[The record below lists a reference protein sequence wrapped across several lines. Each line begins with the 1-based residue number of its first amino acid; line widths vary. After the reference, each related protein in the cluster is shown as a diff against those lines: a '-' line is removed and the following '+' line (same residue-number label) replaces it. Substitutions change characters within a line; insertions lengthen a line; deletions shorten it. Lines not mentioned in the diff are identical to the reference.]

1 MVSVPLASA
10 KWQKSNQTVNLTLHF
25 LPVAILVKLSREVL
39 SEKPTAHAF
48 IERRDMKSEACLA
61 SQPKSKQS
69 KVVHSA
75 VRINC
80 EARHQVRS
88 ENKDTS
94 IALVAMGKGSV
105 RHLP

>member
-1 MVSVPLASA
+1 M
-10 KWQKSNQTVNLTLHF
+10 
-25 LPVAILVKLSREVL
+25 AILVKLSREVF
-39 SEKPTAHAF
+39 SEEPIAHPF
-48 IERRDMKSEACLA
+48 IKRRDMKSEADLA

-69 KVVHSA
+69 RFVHSA

-94 IALVAMGKGSV
+94 IALVAMGRGSV